1 MFQYKEKGYK
11 AFKLVKSNLKSF
23 DASTSDPVDV
33 IQSKFLDFENKI
45 KENTSVEN
53 LIYEI
58 ILRVGELPLNTKIES
73 EILYNNKV
81 YYDELKYCLFLL
93 EPAIDSN
100 YYNIENIIKIVKNFY
115 SNNLKIYLNDK
126 YFENDQDKI
135 NFAESIKNI
144 KDGSWEI
151 ELVVI

>member
-1 MFQYKEKGYK
+1 MFPTDITPLTSEFSVIEVVEWIQGMSDMNTRKEKMYLRTIPSRKAIYK
-11 AFKLVKSNLKSF
+11 NRINGNKSTNLW
-23 DASTSDPVDV
+23 
-33 IQSKFLDFENKI
+33 
-45 KENTSVEN
+45 
-53 LIYEI
+53 
-58 ILRVGELPLNTKIES
+58 
-73 EILYNNKV
+73 
-81 YYDELKYCLFLL
+81 YCLFLL